1 MLLYCAKSMCPQGC
15 SVVLRGTPTVGI
27 QNLAKVRKRVG
38 LLRKAVVRGTLPH
51 GDLGTCEPEA
61 ADEGGQRAP

>member
-1 MLLYCAKSMCPQGC
+1 MLCGFPWHTHRGDTESCKGEEEGE
-15 SVVLRGTPTVGI
+15 VVLNRG
-27 QNLAKVRKRVG
+27 L